1 MKNSSDSKLNF
12 KEIVLWF
19 GILLVTIFAFLGTYY
34 FEFTGPIKAI
44 IWISWFVLVAV
55 LGFFTSKGKE
65 VFAFAKDAKIELQK
79 VVWPTRQ
86 ETIQTTSIVMVMVAV
101 TGFVLWGVDS
111 AMMWVIAKLTHLG

>member
-1 MKNSSDSKLNF
+1 MKKSADSGMNL

-19 GILLVTIFAFLGTYY
+19 GILLVTALAFWGTYY
-34 FEFTGPIKAI
+34 FDFSGPIKAI
-44 IWISWFVLVAV
+44 IWVSWFVLSV
-55 LGFFTSKGKE
+55 LLAFFTSKGKE

-86 ETIQTTSIVMVMVAV
+86 ETIQTTSIVMAMVAI

-111 AMMWVIAKLTHLG
+111 VMMWAIAKLTHLG